1 MVACDPAWMRRRPDQ
16 RQRSSLGKTL
26 GLRMD
31 GISVRK
37 PFPLGSLV
45 LEPRD
50 QVTTQKHR
58 HERGGD
64 ANPHTWGS
72 LSVLQLHSTTNNVS
86 LRPLC
91 SLPSKIATAQYLWVT
106 AKPHQFNL
114 PIHPPGLLYTTT
126 SPCFNTP
133 KTLKLH
139 HRGLTGNPDTPF
151 CWGDRG
157 GLGWFATPRGS
168 FLSTGVPDPVREGDV
183 RTSCLSILTNINDM
197 HTQELPQLQAV

>member
-86 LRPLC
+86 LLPLC
-91 SLPSKIATAQYLWVT
+91 SFPLKSPQLSISESPPNHT
-106 AKPHQFNL
+106 NL
-114 PIHPPGLLYTTT
+114 TYPYTPRA
-126 SPCFNTP
+126 S
-133 KTLKLH
+133 LH
-139 HRGLTGNPDTPF
+139 HHSSLLQHPENTQASSQR
-151 CWGDRG
+151 
-157 GLGWFATPRGS
+157 
-168 FLSTGVPDPVREGDV
+168 
-183 RTSCLSILTNINDM
+183 INRK
-197 HTQELPQLQAV
+197 P

>member
-91 SLPSKIATAQYLWVT
+91 SLPSKISTAQYLWVT

-114 PIHPPGLLYTTT
+114 PIHPPRA
-126 SPCFNTP
+126 S
-133 KTLKLH
+133 LH
-139 HRGLTGNPDTPF
+139 HHFSLLQHPENTQASSQRINRKPWHTLLLRRQRGAWVVCHPERVF
-151 CWGDRG
+151 FVHWGS
-157 GLGWFATPRGS
+157 WS
-168 FLSTGVPDPVREGDV
+168 S
-183 RTSCLSILTNINDM
+183 
-197 HTQELPQLQAV
+197 